1 MMTDDEIAVQVFLI
15 LADWERVSVRPDGDG
30 WLIAGVF
37 RGAPYAKHTSPSK
50 WPDSPDTPDDPI
62 AAARWLAAHALS
74 KAAFFEA
81 VNDPID
87 GDRDSDLEGDSHGE
101 PHGKPFEKFDDIVNH
116 GDEPTDFPLA
126 TPHESGEESDPV
138 VALPSESVSDAPV
151 EPSHA
156 TSFGG
161 GESFP
166 AYPGVAIIPDE
177 LGALRNH
184 VRGAIS
190 EAKLAR
196 MDALGDNSR
205 RDFLANA
212 FKDFQNLR
220 AQSAPVPAHVE
231 AYAQEFMALQNHE
244 DRISDHALR
253 LERAARDA
261 DTDMLRAMLA
271 DLGRGWPS

>member
-1 MMTDDEIAVQVFLI
+1 MDDEFIVATVAAI
-15 LADWERVSVRPDGDG
+15 LSDWDRVSARRDGAG
-30 WLIAGVF
+30 WIIAGRF
-37 RGAPYAKHTSPSK
+37 RGSAYAKHTAMCE
-50 WPDSPDTPDDPI
+50 DGPDTPNDPI
-62 AAARWLAAHALS
+62 AAARWLAAHALG
-74 KAAFFEA
+74 KAAAFET

-87 GDRDSDLEGDSHGE
+87 GDRYGHLDGEPQDESQGEAFEPIENIVQHGE
-101 PHGKPFEKFDDIVNH
+101 
-116 GDEPTDFPLA
+116 EPTDIPLV
-126 TPHESGEESDPV
+126 TPHESEEESGPV
-138 VALPSESVSDAPV
+138 VALPPESVSDAPA
-151 EPSHA
+151 EPSHS
-156 TSFGG
+156 TSNVGG
-161 GESFP
+161 SDSFP

-261 DTDMLRAMLA
+261 DVDMLRAMLA